1 LDSHFASFLF
11 RINGSAAERLGAT
24 TTAVTVKHTYIIAP
38 FLAKRTSNREQWSRG
53 PLEVMLARLLG
64 WGNINIFSRGVVP

>member
-38 FLAKRTSNREQWSRG
+38 FLAKRTSNREQVTVPNVHRKG
-53 PLEVMLARLLG
+53 IGKKEPALTPL
-64 WGNINIFSRGVVP
+64 I